1 MSILQLHIVGIPY
14 RKDIAGHVSEFLA
27 EVPGHVMT
35 LRPHQ
40 GNDHD
45 KLAVRAFDWQGR
57 FVGFVS
63 HNDLPEAWGALH
75 SSGHQSLR
83 GMVVSSNIEHPCAL
97 FECKIPEYDGPVT
110 TLYPQKPFL
119 DWTYSGP
126 ILNLPDELD
135 NTDYMM
141 GEIDDRWAERQAWS
155 DEDLH
160 DFVMLTERF
169 ARCSKYDI
177 SAEMNDYRRRLIV
190 ALRDSKLEVL
200 SDVTEE
206 LGMASGR
213 TGRET
218 MGGEVLDFW
227 MRQMQSTDTIRQLA
241 VRRHEYDVT
250 AVEHELEQFPDSMY
264 YVWKENRDLFVSKIL
279 YLHIPRETLW
289 RLVSGI
295 AYVEMVRPTAR
306 RIDISAVSQMVD
318 TVLPM
323 DIDAMKE
330 AELVLSRVNDKSGHA
345 YDAELARLR
354 NARDAKVASDV
365 APRKIGQLIGRQ
377 NNIGDTTGLEGLLN
391 QEAVRKLLE

>member
-1 MSILQLHIVGIPY
+1 
-14 RKDIAGHVSEFLA
+14 
-27 EVPGHVMT
+27 MT

-45 KLAVRAFDWQGR
+45 KLAVRAFDWLGR

-63 HNDLPEAWGALH
+63 QEDLPKAWGALR

-97 FECKIPEYDGPVT
+97 FECVVPEYDGPIT

-119 DWTYSGP
+119 DWHYSGP

-135 NTDYMM
+135 NIDYMM
-141 GEIDDRWAERQAWS
+141 GEIDDRLAERQEWS

-160 DFVMLTERF
+160 DFVRLTARF
-169 ARCSKYDI
+169 AQCSKYDI
-177 SAEMNDYRRRLIV
+177 SAEMNNYRRRLIV
-190 ALRDSKLEVL
+190 ELHDSKLDEVNE
-200 SDVTEE
+200 VTEE
-206 LGMASGR
+206 LEMAFGR

-227 MRQMQSTDTIRQLA
+227 MNQMQSTGTIRQLA
-241 VRRHEYDVT
+241 VHRHEYDVT
-250 AVEHELEQFPDSMY
+250 AIEHELEQFPESMY

-279 YLHIPRETLW
+279 YLHIPREALW

-295 AYVEMVRPTAR
+295 AYVEMVRPMAR
-306 RIDISAVSQMVD
+306 RIDISAVSKMVD

-330 AELVLSRVNDKSGHA
+330 AELMLSRVNDKSGHA

-365 APRKIGQLIGRQ
+365 APLKIGQLIGRQ
-377 NNIGDTTGLEGLLN
+377 NNIGDTTGLEGLHNL
-391 QEAVRKLLE
+391 EAVRKLLE

>member
-177 SAEMNDYRRRLIV
+177 SSEMNDYRRRLIV
-190 ALRDSKLEVL
+190 ALRDSKLEAL
-200 SDVTEE
+200 NDVTEE